1 MKMKN
6 IKPLADRVLIRIK
19 EAESKTTSGLYIPEN
34 AKEKT
39 NIGTVIAIGSNK
51 EDITVK
57 VGDTVLYEK
66 YAGAAVKIEDKEHL
80 ILKAK
85 EIIAIIEE

>member
-1 MKMKN
+1 MKN
-6 IKPLADRVLIRIK
+6 IKPLADRVLIKIK

-39 NIGTVIAIGSNK
+39 HIGTVMAIGSNK
-51 EDITVK
+51 EEINVK

-66 YAGAAVKIEDKEHL
+66 YAGAAVKFL
-80 ILKAK
+80 IYSLL
-85 EIIAIIEE
+85 ERLNYYLIIYS